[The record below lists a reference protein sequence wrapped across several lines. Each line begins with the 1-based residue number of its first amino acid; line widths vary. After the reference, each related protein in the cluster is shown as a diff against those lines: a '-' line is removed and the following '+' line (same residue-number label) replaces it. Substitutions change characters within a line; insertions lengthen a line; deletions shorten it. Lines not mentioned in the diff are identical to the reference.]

1 MKNRLGFVWTLL
13 ALLLPLSRSFQ
24 TGRRPAAPTPRTR
37 TRRRKDPRIVVIT
50 PLAASI
56 PDDVEKDSSSGR
68 SNSNYGEFVDLQRRR
83 VWKQTAVQVA
93 SVLTAGAAIAL
104 LTRPAWAASKSRTVG
119 YEVQKS
125 ESEWRK
131 QLSPMQYFVLREGGT
146 ERPGFSLLVDEKR
159 LGTFECAGCGTPL
172 FSTSDKFNSGTG
184 WPSFA
189 RALPGVEVE
198 AVNPF
203 TANLAGAE
211 LRCKT
216 CGGHLGDVFN
226 DGFLFLGT
234 EAAVTGKRYCIDGAA
249 LVFYPESNTD
259 ATPVRGDIPAGKP
272 ADKKL
277 PSFLEPPKVT
287 PRDD

>member
-1 MKNRLGFVWTLL
+1 MI
-13 ALLLPLSRSFQ
+13 
-24 TGRRPAAPTPRTR
+24 TR
-37 TRRRKDPRIVVIT
+37 F
-50 PLAASI
+50 AASG
-56 PDDVEKDSSSGR
+56 PDDVEKKSNAGS
-68 SNSNYGEFVDLQRRR
+68 SNSNYGDFVDLQRRR

-93 SVLTAGAAIAL
+93 SVLTAGAAIAV
-104 LTRPAWAASKSRTVG
+104 LTRPAWAASKSRTAG

-125 ESEWRK
+125 ESEWRA

-159 LGTFECAGCGTPL
+159 TGTFECAGCGTPL
-172 FSTSDKFNSGTG
+172 FSASDKFNSGTG

-189 RALPGVEVE
+189 RALSGVEVE
-198 AVNPF
+198 AVNPL

-249 LVFYPESNTD
+249 LVFYPDDKKD
-259 ATPVRGDIPAGKP
+259 APAVRGDLPASKP
-272 ADKKL
+272 EDKKL